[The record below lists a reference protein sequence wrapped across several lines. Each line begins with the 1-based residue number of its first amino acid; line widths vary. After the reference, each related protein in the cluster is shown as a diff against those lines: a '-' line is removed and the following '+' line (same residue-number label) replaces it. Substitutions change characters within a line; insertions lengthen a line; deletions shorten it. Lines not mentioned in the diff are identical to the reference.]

1 MTQPLMLV
9 TGGSRGIG
17 AATVLLAL
25 TRGWRVAFSYRDNA
39 EAANTVVS
47 QARAMGAEVLAFK
60 ADVSNATDVLQL
72 FETVEQR
79 LGAVSA
85 LINNAGM
92 LEQQMRL

>member
-39 EAANTVVS
+39 EAA
-47 QARAMGAEVLAFK
+47 
-60 ADVSNATDVLQL
+60 
-72 FETVEQR
+72 
-79 LGAVSA
+79 
-85 LINNAGM
+85 
-92 LEQQMRL
+92 